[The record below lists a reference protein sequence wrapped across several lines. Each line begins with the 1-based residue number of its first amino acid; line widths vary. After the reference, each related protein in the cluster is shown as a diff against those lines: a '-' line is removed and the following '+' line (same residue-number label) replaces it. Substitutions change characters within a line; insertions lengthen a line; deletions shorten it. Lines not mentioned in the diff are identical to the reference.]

1 MIHKFRNVIIKH
13 YKKGTNPVIT
23 AEFVEEGNVP
33 KNTFSDRI
41 NTMNYK
47 NIQAGKFLSRPNRF
61 IALVEI
67 NEKVETCHVKNTGR
81 CRELL
86 IPGATVFVQKAD
98 NQSRKTKYSVIGVIK
113 EKRFINMD
121 SQAPNQ
127 VVYEALLGG
136 EIKELPALI
145 SAKREVTF
153 GHSRFDVC
161 VETIEGT
168 EWIEV
173 KGVTLEENGI
183 AMFPDAPTKR
193 GTKHI
198 NGLVDAVKKG
208 DKGTIF
214 FLIQLK
220 GIDYFTPNKKMDPD
234 FAAALSNA
242 TAEGVKILCYD
253 SIVTEMGLEI
263 GEPVPMKL

>member
-1 MIHKFRNVIIKH
+1 MIRKFRNVIIKH
-13 YKKGTNPVIT
+13 YKKGTNPVNT

-47 NIQAGKFLSRPNRF
+47 NVQAGKFLSRPNRF

-121 SQAPNQ
+121 SQAPNKA
-127 VVYEALLGG
+127 VSEWLKRGG
-136 EIKELPALI
+136 L
-145 SAKREVTF
+145 F
-153 GHSRFDVC
+153 GDITYLKPEKTYGNSRFDFYI
-161 VETIEGT
+161 ETEKEKIFM
-168 EWIEV
+168 EV
-173 KGVTLEENGI
+173 KGVTLEENGVVK
-183 AMFPDAPTKR
+183 FPDAPTER
-193 GTKHI
+193 GVKHI
-198 NGLVDAVKKG
+198 RELCQCLEDGYAAYLVFVVQMKDVTSFEPNDLTDPEFGKALREAAECGVHILAVDCEVAMDSMVIK
-208 DKGTIF
+208 DK
-214 FLIQLK
+214 
-220 GIDYFTPNKKMDPD
+220 
-234 FAAALSNA
+234 
-242 TAEGVKILCYD
+242 V
-253 SIVTEMGLEI
+253 
-263 GEPVPMKL
+263 PVHL